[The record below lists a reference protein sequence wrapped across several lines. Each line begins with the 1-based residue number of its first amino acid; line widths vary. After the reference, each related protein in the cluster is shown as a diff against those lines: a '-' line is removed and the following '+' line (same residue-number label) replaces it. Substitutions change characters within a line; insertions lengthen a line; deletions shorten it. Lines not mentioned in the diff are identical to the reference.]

1 MSVVFSQA
9 VTNFSAASVTVVN
22 GTVAVSGSGAEYTM
36 TVTPAA
42 DGEVS
47 VQIGEN
53 KVYDSAGNGNVASA
67 TLKKTYDITAP
78 TGIVLSGTPENGSET
93 YTREYSI
100 TVQSVVEANASAGLV
115 YQWSVDGGSYKTGNV
130 TLSGTAAPGEHT
142 VKVRIRDKAG
152 NWSLVDHSPTWTW
165 AVLESETSADVEFG
179 DGICVKV
186 DPETGATNSVSF
198 TSVNFKP
205 GQASTFVMEGFDAST
220 QQIEDFSMWFV
231 VRDTLNGT
239 ERRVKVNP
247 DAEFDSEKGEL
258 TVTIP
263 ASAIEG
269 KNSLFIFG
277 IDNKGE

>member
-1 MSVVFSQA
+1 M
-9 VTNFSAASVTVVN
+9 
-22 GTVAVSGSGAEYTM
+22 
-36 TVTPAA
+36 
-42 DGEVS
+42 
-47 VQIGEN
+47 
-53 KVYDSAGNGNVASA
+53 
-67 TLKKTYDITAP
+67 
-78 TGIVLSGTPENGSET
+78 
-93 YTREYSI
+93 
-100 TVQSVVEANASAGLV
+100 
-115 YQWSVDGGSYKTGNV
+115 
-130 TLSGTAAPGEHT
+130 
-142 VKVRIRDKAG
+142 
-152 NWSLVDHSPTWTW
+152 
-165 AVLESETSADVEFG
+165 
-179 DGICVKV
+179 KV

-231 VRDTLNGT
+231 VRDTLNGE